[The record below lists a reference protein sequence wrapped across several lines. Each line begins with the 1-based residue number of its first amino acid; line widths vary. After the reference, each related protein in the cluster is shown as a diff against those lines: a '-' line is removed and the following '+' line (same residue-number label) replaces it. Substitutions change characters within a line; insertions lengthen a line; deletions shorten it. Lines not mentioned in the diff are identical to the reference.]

1 MLRRWHN
8 NDHNISN
15 FFNEIEI
22 IVSYGNRPN
31 LETNKIEVKVILY
44 IKNLNEKAQA
54 FTLRLSVC

>member
-1 MLRRWHN
+1 M
-8 NDHNISN
+8 SN